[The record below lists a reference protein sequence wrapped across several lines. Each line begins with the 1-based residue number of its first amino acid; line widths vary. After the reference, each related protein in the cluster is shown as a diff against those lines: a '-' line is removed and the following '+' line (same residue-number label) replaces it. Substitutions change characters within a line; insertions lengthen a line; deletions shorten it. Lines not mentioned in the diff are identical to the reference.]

1 MNNEKIILE
10 INQRTKEKKKI
21 DLLDYQISENYTV
34 RDLIV
39 EHQRALGEIEKL
51 NKIVIKLADSLVN
64 INKSLQVQI
73 IDIKE
78 EVK

>member
-1 MNNEKIILE
+1 MNEEKIVLE
-10 INQRTKEKKKI
+10 INPRTKEKKKI

>member
-10 INQRTKEKKKI
+10 TNPRTKEKKKI
-21 DLLDYQISENYTV
+21 DLLDYQLTDEYSV
-34 RDLIV
+34 RDLLN
-39 EHQRALGEIEKL
+39 EHQKALSDIEKL
-51 NKIVIKLADSLVN
+51 NKLVVKLADSLVN

>member
-10 INQRTKEKKKI
+10 TNPRTQEKKKI
-21 DLLDYQISENYTV
+21 DLLDYQLTDNYTV
-34 RDLIV
+34 RDLLN
-39 EHQRALGEIEKL
+39 EHQKALSEIEKL
-51 NKIVIKLADSLVN
+51 NKLVVKLAESLVN